1 MTTDSAAI
9 IEAFIDRWGP
19 SGGGERSNYQM
30 FLTELCTLIGA
41 PTPEPA
47 VQVESQ
53 NKYVFERTVPARRID
68 GKTTTNYID
77 LYKRGCFVL
86 EAKQSTKRLKQYAE
100 LKQLDLGI
108 TDQRT
113 GSGQRGGAHWDTLMR
128 NAREQ
133 AEGYAKRLP
142 TDEGWPPFLVIVDV
156 GHVIEL
162 FADFSLQGKHY
173 AQFPDRQSY
182 RIFLEDLRDA
192 KVRERLRLVWEDP
205 DSLNPA
211 KRTAEV
217 TREIAALLAK
227 LSKSLE
233 TRMIRA
239 LPTKLEADKQVVEK
253 RAIAEKTSMFL
264 MRCLFTMFAEDVD
277 LLPKHSFTGLLKE
290 YVGKADKIH
299 VPLQRLWNEMD
310 KGGFSPELRADVMK
324 FNGGLFKGATA
335 LPITEEDL
343 NWLTIAAE
351 REWQDVEPAI
361 FGTLLEGALDPAERH
376 QLGAHYTPRAYVE
389 RLVVATVI
397 EPLQADWRDVQAAAA
412 QLTEAGDAKEA
423 RALVRTFHD
432 QLCALKILDP
442 ACGTGNFL
450 YVTMELMKRLEGEI
464 LETLTDLGEKQDALK
479 LAGHTVDPHQFL
491 GLELNPRAVA
501 IAELVLWIGH
511 LQWHFRTYGKTMP
524 AEPVLRNFHNIVE
537 QDAVLK
543 FDTQEILRDDDG
555 RAVTR
560 WDGVTYSLHPITGE
574 EVPDEKA
581 QTPLYTY
588 SNPRPATWPATDFIV
603 GNPPFIGGKDMRQ
616 ELGDGYAEAC
626 WKARPQIPG
635 GADFVVHFWDK
646 AAELTRTG
654 KVRRFGLITT
664 NSITQKFSRKVIET
678 HLSAK
683 KALSLIMA
691 VPDHPWMKS
700 SDKAAVRI
708 AMTVGQA
715 GNHQG
720 QLRTVTHESDLNTD
734 APQVELATRQGHI
747 HADLSIGADVTTAK
761 ALKANDKL
769 CSPGVKL
776 HGAGFI
782 VTPEQAT
789 CLGLGKAKG
798 LEEHIRPYLNGRD
811 MAGRSRGVMVIDLFG
826 FTADEVQER
835 FPKVYQWVAD
845 RVKPER
851 DQNNRASYRDKW
863 WIFGEP
869 RKDLRPALKG
879 LPRYIATIETAKHR
893 FFQFLDASICPD
905 NKLVAI
911 ASDDAFTLGVLTSQ
925 AHQTWYIGNAGK
937 LGVYERDVVYAKS
950 LCFDPFPFPDAN
962 EKQRARIR
970 DLGER
975 LDKHRKDVMASHKQL
990 TMTGMYNVLEKVR
1003 AKAVLTDADKDVYD
1017 AGLIGVLKQIHDE
1030 LDVAVAEAYG
1040 WPADLSDE
1048 AILERLVALNHER
1061 AVEESEGKVRW
1072 LRPEFQAP
1080 KEATAAKKAQQIE
1093 ATLLLPEEGAAKPKL
1108 PTKLPEQVAAIRAVL
1123 QTQGTAITAADLSR
1137 RFAQGKRAEKKV
1149 EEILT
1154 TLCLLG
1160 QAEKVGDGFVL
1171 GG

>member
-113 GSGQRGGAHWDTLMR
+113 GSGQRGGAQWDTLMR

-423 RALVRTFHD
+423 RTLVRTFHD

-543 FDTQEILRDDDG
+543 FDTQEILRDNDG

-588 SNPRPATWPATDFIV
+588 SNPRPATWPEADFIV
-603 GNPPFIGGKDMRQ
+603 GNPPFIGNKRMRS
-616 ELGDGYAEAC
+616 ELGDGYVDAL
-626 WKARPQIPG
+626 R
-635 GADFVVHFWDK
+635 GAHKTVPKSVDFVMYWWNQSALLVR
-646 AAELTRTG
+646 AN
-654 KVRRFGLITT
+654 KVRGFGFVTT
-664 NSITQKFSRKVIET
+664 NSITMTFNQKVIEP
-678 HLSAK
+678 HLIDNK
-683 KALSLIMA
+683 TPLSITFA
-691 VPDHPWMKS
+691 ISDHPWQKAA
-700 SDKAAVRI
+700 DKAAVRI
-708 AMTVGQA
+708 AMTVAAA
-715 GNHQG
+715 G
-720 QLRTVTHESDLNTD
+720 THSGRIGHVISEDGLNTD
-734 APQVELATRQGHI
+734 TPNILVSFISGKILSDLTCGASLNTAQPLHSNENLSYMGVIPVGLGFVIEGNELSNFAGSSKAVPSHIKKYMNGKELTKLHQSRYIIDFFGLSLDEARKLDPRAFQQVINEVLPFRN
-747 HADLSIGADVTTAK
+747 
-761 ALKANDKL
+761 KANRKN
-769 CSPGVKL
+769 
-776 HGAGFI
+776 HR
-782 VTPEQAT
+782 E
-789 CLGLGKAKG
+789 
-798 LEEHIRPYLNGRD
+798 N
-811 MAGRSRGVMVIDLFG
+811 
-826 FTADEVQER
+826 
-835 FPKVYQWVAD
+835 
-845 RVKPER
+845 
-851 DQNNRASYRDKW
+851 W
-863 WIFGEP
+863 WIFGETRP
-869 RKDLRPALKG
+869 GMRKALGG
-879 LPRYIATIETAKHR
+879 LFHYIATPETAKHR
-893 FFQFLDASICPD
+893 WFTFLKNDILPD
-905 NKLVAI
+905 QKIRVI
-911 ASDDAFTLGVLTSQ
+911 ASDSAYLLGILSSNIHVSWSI
-925 AHQTWYIGNAGK
+925 AVG
-937 LGVYERDVVYAKS
+937 
-950 LCFDPFPFPDAN
+950 
-962 EKQRARIR
+962 ARIGQGN
-970 DLGER
+970 DP
-975 LDKHRKDVMASHKQL
+975 V
-990 TMTGMYNVLEKVR
+990 YN
-1003 AKAVLTDADKDVYD
+1003 T
-1017 AGLIGVLKQIHDE
+1017 
-1030 LDVAVAEAYG
+1030 
-1040 WPADLSDE
+1040 
-1048 AILERLVALNHER
+1048 
-1061 AVEESEGKVRW
+1061 
-1072 LRPEFQAP
+1072 
-1080 KEATAAKKAQQIE
+1080 
-1093 ATLLLPEEGAAKPKL
+1093 
-1108 PTKLPEQVAAIRAVL
+1108 
-1123 QTQGTAITAADLSR
+1123 
-1137 RFAQGKRAEKKV
+1137 
-1149 EEILT
+1149 
-1154 TLCLLG
+1154 
-1160 QAEKVGDGFVL
+1160 
-1171 GG
+1171 